1 MAPEALSRQQI
12 DEALAEL
19 PGWQADGGTLVRRY
33 TFGTHMPAAAMALHV
48 ATIQDELNH
57 HSEMTLGYNTLG
69 IAVNTHSAGGRV
81 TDLDLALARRIT
93 GIAAGHG
100 AS

>member
-19 PGWQADGGTLVRRY
+19 PGWQTDGGSLVRRY
-33 TFGTHMPAAAMALHV
+33 SFDKHLPAAAMALHV
-48 ATIQDELNH
+48 ATLQDELNH

-69 IAVNTHSAGGRV
+69 ITVNTHSAGGRI
-81 TDLDLALARRIT
+81 TDLDIALARRIT